1 MNKIAPARAAA
12 FEILLTLERGSW
24 HSDELLHQPDVEK
37 LSPQDRNLTTNM
49 VMGTLRWQIALD
61 SRIAALLTRPKAQLD
76 PAVRVAL
83 RLGAFQLLY
92 LDRVPAY
99 AAIGESVELA
109 KSAGEKFAAG
119 MVNAVLRKLARVPR
133 D

>member
-12 FEILLTLERGSW
+12 FEILLTLERGSE

-92 LDRVPAY
+92 LDRVP
-99 AAIGESVELA
+99 V
-109 KSAGEKFAAG
+109 
-119 MVNAVLRKLARVPR
+119 
-133 D
+133 